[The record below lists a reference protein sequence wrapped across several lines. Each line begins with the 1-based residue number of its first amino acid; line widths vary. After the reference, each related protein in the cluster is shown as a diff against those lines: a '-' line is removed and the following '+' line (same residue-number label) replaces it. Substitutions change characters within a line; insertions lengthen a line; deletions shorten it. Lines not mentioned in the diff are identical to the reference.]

1 MKLEMRCL
9 KFQKLLTAVLCLM
22 LLTIFSPAYAAEVSA
37 SVLPVSMISAGD
49 GTITITLKNTN
60 EPAEDG
66 SGTAITDIS
75 ITPSIP
81 DVYFDTAGASIAPG
95 ESKSFSAACYF
106 SEEMLNTSLSFTVSY
121 TEGTRARSKDV
132 SVKVLAAKPSSAL
145 VPLLG
150 TTHMGEFED
159 EGECDRM
166 VEVPASV
173 ADAHPGGFCVRAD
186 GECMNNRYPSD
197 SVLFVDPNMQP
208 FDGCAVLAETQDFQS
223 IVRKY
228 SRGASSLMLSP
239 DSHDYE
245 FEDIIVRADDA
256 PIMLKGVVVWYQAEK
271 DVR

>member
-1 MKLEMRCL
+1 MGSSFARN
-9 KFQKLLTAVLCLM
+9 LTAFLDSRD
-22 LLTIFSPAYAAEVSA
+22 LTQESFGRMIGKSQGAVSQW
-37 SVLPVSMISAGD
+37 LAG
-49 GTITITLKNTN
+49 NR
-60 EPAEDG
+60 EPASTTLNKICEVFGLERDDFISERAG
-66 SGTAITDIS
+66 MYAKLHGLTDA
-75 ITPSIP
+75 P
-81 DVYFDTAGASIAPG
+81 AGAI
-95 ESKSFSAACYF
+95 
-106 SEEMLNTSLSFTVSY
+106 
-121 TEGTRARSKDV
+121 
-132 SVKVLAAKPSSAL
+132 AAKPSSAL

-173 ADAHPGGFCVRAD
+173 AEAHPGGFCVRAD

-197 SVLFVDPNMQP
+197 SVLFVDPHMQP

-228 SRGASSLMLSP
+228 SRGASALMLSP
-239 DSHDYE
+239 DSHGCE

>member
-1 MKLEMRCL
+1 MGSSFARN
-9 KFQKLLTAVLCLM
+9 LTAFLDSKD
-22 LLTIFSPAYAAEVSA
+22 LTQESFGRMIGKSQGAVSQWL
-37 SVLPVSMISAGD
+37 SG
-49 GTITITLKNTN
+49 NR
-60 EPAEDG
+60 EPASTTLNKICEVFGLERDDFISERAG
-66 SGTAITDIS
+66 FYAKLHGLTDA
-75 ITPSIP
+75 P
-81 DVYFDTAGASIAPG
+81 AGAI
-95 ESKSFSAACYF
+95 
-106 SEEMLNTSLSFTVSY
+106 
-121 TEGTRARSKDV
+121 
-132 SVKVLAAKPSSAL
+132 AAKPSSAL

-228 SRGASSLMLSP
+228 SRGASALMLSP
-239 DSHDYE
+239 DSHGCE